1 MLTKNS
7 HGWCDCGPTEAKH
20 AQVIFKTE
28 AAACVALKMHGMM
41 SASFEAQ
48 LQHCSCAEAKR
59 SRHGLARAIERNQGS
74 GGRFRGSKLRFVR
87 NANYKAPVDG
97 APADTIQPE
106 KLTLAELLG
115 VSANCTTSSTS
126 WFSWGLPA
134 LHIQNRKIRQ

>member
-7 HGWCDCGPTEAKH
+7 HGWNDCGPTEAKH

-59 SRHGLARAIERNQGS
+59 PRHGLARARERNQGS
-74 GGRFRGSKLRFVR
+74 GGRFRGSKLGGIF
-87 NANYKAPVDG
+87 D
-97 APADTIQPE
+97 
-106 KLTLAELLG
+106 LG
-115 VSANCTTSSTS
+115 VFGRRRASFLERLQIGVEVGQFLLAGTEEEAR
-126 WFSWGLPA
+126 G
-134 LHIQNRKIRQ
+134 HR